1 MVVAVVVVEVVGGD
15 TVQRQGKAFEAIV
28 RIGVLTQPDAL
39 SHAMGH

>member
-1 MVVAVVVVEVVGGD
+1 MVVMVVVEVVGGD
-15 TVQRQGKAFEAIV
+15 TLYKGSKAFEAIV